1 MGHIADAARDA
12 ASRLFGWID
21 ALSGN
26 PLAAKLGFAAAF
38 VLLVALLARNAAMG
52 QRLRLPVP
60 PRRHAL
66 APSYLSGDKEPDPK
80 LDDEQVEELT
90 LMGTFA
96 NRIFLQFE
104 TVAYIALG
112 VLLAATIVLGIT
124 GSAVTVWGSAFG
136 PRNETALVY
145 TIDRMLFMLMVVE
158 ILRTVRDSFRS
169 GKLVSEPFLI
179 VGLIASIRRVLVI
192 TLESSQVSRSGVWT
206 PASQGSFNASME
218 ELVVLGGL
226 ILIMVVC
233 IFLLRMSRRYRQAR

>member
-1 MGHIADAARDA
+1 MSNMPAAA
-12 ASRLFGWID
+12 NTAVTQLFHWFD
-21 ALSGN
+21 ALAGN

-38 VLLVALLARNAAMG
+38 VLLLVLLARNALERKRPM
-52 QRLRLPVP
+52 LPAP

-66 APSYLSGDKEPDPK
+66 APPYLSRPEDPDDK

-90 LMGTFA
+90 LMGTVA

-104 TVAYIALG
+104 TIAYIVLG
-112 VLLAATIVLGIT
+112 LLLAATIVLGIT
-124 GSAVTVWGSAFG
+124 GSAITVWGSAFG
-136 PRNETALVY
+136 PSNETTLVY
-145 TIDRMLFMLMVVE
+145 SIDRMLFLLMVVE

-192 TLESSQVSRSGVWT
+192 TLESSQVSRAGVWT
-206 PASQGSFNASME
+206 PASQGPFNASME
-218 ELVVLGGL
+218 ELIVLGAL

-233 IFLLRMSRRYRQAR
+233 IFLLRMSRRYRHAR